1 MIKEA
6 TFESYWDGGVCVS
19 TSCKVNMDTKEVFDV
34 EMATDVDGLDCLD
47 AEIVVID
54 DVQYPVFR
62 QEDAGPNDFFYN

>member
-47 AEIVVID
+47 AEMVVID

>member
-47 AEIVVID
+47 AEMVVID
-54 DVQYPVFR
+54 EVQYPVFR

>member
-19 TSCKVNMDTKEVFDV
+19 TSCKVNMDTKEVFDI
-34 EMATDVDGLDCLD
+34 EIATNIDGLDCLD
-47 AEIVVID
+47 AEMVVID

>member
-19 TSCKVNMDTKEVFDV
+19 TSCKVNMDTKEVFDI
-34 EMATDVDGLDCLD
+34 EIATNIDGLDCLD
-47 AEIVVID
+47 AEMVVID

-62 QEDAGPNDFFYN
+62 QDDAGPNDFFYN

>member
-34 EMATDVDGLDCLD
+34 EMATDVDGLECLD
-47 AEIVVID
+47 AEMVVID

>member
-6 TFESYWDGGVCVS
+6 IFESYWDGGICVS

-34 EMATDVDGLDCLD
+34 EMATNVDGLDCLD
-47 AEIVVID
+47 AEMVVID

-62 QEDAGPNDFFYN
+62 KEDAGPDNFFYE

>member
-19 TSCKVNMDTKEVFDV
+19 TSCKVNMDPKEVFDI
-34 EMATDVDGLDCLD
+34 EIATNIDGLDCLD
-47 AEIVVID
+47 AEMVVID

-62 QEDAGPNDFFYN
+62 QDDAGPNDFFYK